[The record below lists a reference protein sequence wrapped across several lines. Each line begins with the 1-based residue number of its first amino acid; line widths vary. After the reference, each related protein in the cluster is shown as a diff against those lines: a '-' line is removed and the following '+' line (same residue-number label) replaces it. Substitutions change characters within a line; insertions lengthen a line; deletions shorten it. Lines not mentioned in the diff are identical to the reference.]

1 MRVRNKPW
9 ANDFINEHSEY
20 IIENPEAYLGKW
32 KTRFDNNNPIHIEIG
47 SGKGQFIV
55 GMAKKNPNINY
66 IGIEIQKNVI
76 AMTLQKVVSE
86 ELNNVQLINTD
97 GKSVDNFFKLGEVQK
112 IYLNFSDP
120 WPKKRHIKRRLT
132 SPEFLKTYY
141 QILNNSDE
149 IEFKTDN
156 RGLFEYSLMSLNNFG
171 LIFDHVNLNLH
182 DSEELGD
189 NVETEY
195 EAKFKEK
202 GPIYKILAIVN
213 K

>member
-9 ANDFINEHSEY
+9 ADDFINEHSEY
-20 IIENPEAYLGKW
+20 IISNPEDYLGKW
-32 KTRFDNNNPIHIEIG
+32 STRFNNDNPIHIEIG

-76 AMTLQKVVSE
+76 AMTLQKVVAE
-86 ELNNVQLINTD
+86 ELENVQLINTD
-97 GKSVDNFFKLGEVQK
+97 GKSVDNFFSLGEIQK

-120 WPKKRHIKRRLT
+120 WPKTRHIKRRLT

-141 QILNNSDE
+141 NILNDKSE

-171 LIFDHVNLNLH
+171 MTFDHVNLNLH
-182 DSEELGD
+182 DSEELVD

-195 EAKFKEK
+195 EAKFKSK
-202 GPIYKILAIVN
+202 GPIYKILALVN